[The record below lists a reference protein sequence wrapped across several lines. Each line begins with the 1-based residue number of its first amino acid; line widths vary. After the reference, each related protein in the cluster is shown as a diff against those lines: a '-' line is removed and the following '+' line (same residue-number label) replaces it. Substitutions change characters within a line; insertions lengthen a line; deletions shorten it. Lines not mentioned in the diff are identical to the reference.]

1 MTKLYI
7 GWQDRRNR
15 DLHPIGCLTRLE
27 SEPVE
32 YEFAYLNGAKYAKE
46 AAHAFGVPVPGFPT
60 IGGSYRSPNVFSVF
74 RYRAMNPSRPDRPEY
89 LESLGLDT
97 ETSDVIDELAVSGG
111 GVLGDFYEFFPA
123 LNPDKDGKFDA
134 RFIVHGMRPHATERV
149 KALAPSERLNL
160 SLMPNGPYRDTA
172 LGVKTDDQQL
182 LGWLP
187 RYLVDVLY
195 DEHGEKATDLDLRVV
210 QINHKAPIDHRLLV
224 ELSGRFP
231 PGVDPMRDLEMYQP
245 IATRATGT

>member
-15 DLHPIGCLTRLE
+15 GLHPIGCLTRLE

-32 YEFAYLNGAKYAKE
+32 YEFAYLNGAKYVKAVP
-46 AAHAFGVPVPGFPT
+46 HAFGVPVPGFPT
-60 IGGSYRSPNVFSVF
+60 IGDSYRSPNVFSVF

-111 GVLGDFYEFFPA
+111 GILGDFYEFFPA
-123 LNPDKDGKFDA
+123 IKPDRDGKFDA
-134 RFIVHGMRPHATERV
+134 RFVVRGIQHLRPPATERV
-149 KALAPSERLNL
+149 NDLTSNERLNL
-160 SLMPNGPYRDTA
+160 SLMTNGPYGDTT
-172 LGVKTDDQQL
+172 LGVKIDDQQL

-210 QINHKAPIDHRLLV
+210 QVNYKAPLDHRLLV
-224 ELSGRFP
+224 ELTGRFP
-231 PGVDPMRDLEMYQP
+231 PGTDPMSKLDQYQP
-245 IATRATGT
+245 ISSN